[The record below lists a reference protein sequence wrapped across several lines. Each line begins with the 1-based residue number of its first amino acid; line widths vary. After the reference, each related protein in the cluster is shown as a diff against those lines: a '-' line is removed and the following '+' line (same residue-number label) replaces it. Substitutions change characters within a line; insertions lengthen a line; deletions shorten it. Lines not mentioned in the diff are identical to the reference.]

1 MEFILTNNDYALWIL
16 FSIFVGIAL
25 SIDLGL
31 FGKLKN
37 IIIKQK
43 EKNSIHNNTQDI
55 VDSSHESLQKLQ
67 QQQTQDAL
75 KWTIVWISLAGIFA
89 VIVFFNM
96 GYEKMLEFVTAYTLE
111 KSLSVDN
118 MFIFLLVFS
127 TLSIPYIYQHR
138 ILSVGILSAI
148 VFRILLV
155 LVGVSLLESFHWM
168 IYVFGGLLILTAIR
182 LLFQK
187 KEKKIDLEKN
197 IAIRILK
204 VFVPI
209 NLNIN
214 SKKFLIKKDGIL
226 YATPLLVALVIIEM
240 ADLLFAI
247 DSIPAVLAISSD
259 YFIVITSNIFAILG
273 LRSLY
278 LLLSGIM
285 EKFYYLKPALVLLL
299 FFIGIKMLISEV
311 YKMPVLI
318 SLIIIFVILSSAII
332 LSLVKIKQK
341 RNSTIRKE

>member
-1 MEFILTNNDYALWIL
+1 MEFILLNNDYALWIL
-16 FSIFVGIAL
+16 FSVFVGIAL
-25 SIDLGL
+25 SIDLGV

-37 IIIKQK
+37 ILSKQK
-43 EKNSIHNNTQDI
+43 EKNSIHNHNQNI
-55 VDSSHESLQKLQ
+55 LDSSHESLQKLQ
-67 QQQTQDAL
+67 QQQTRNAL
-75 KWTIVWISLAGIFA
+75 WWTIVWISLAGIFA
-89 VIVFFNM
+89 IIVYFNM
-96 GYEKMLEFVTAYTLE
+96 GNEKMLEFVTAYTLE

-182 LLFQK
+182 LIFQK

-204 VFVPI
+204 TFVPI

-214 SKKFLIKKDGIL
+214 SNKFLLKQNGIL
-226 YATPLLVALVIIEM
+226 YATPLLVALVIIEL
-240 ADLLFAI
+240 ADVLFAI

-299 FFIGIKMLISEV
+299 FFIGFKMLISEV

-318 SLIIIFVILSSAII
+318 SLVIIFAILSSAII
-332 LSLVKIKQK
+332 LSLVKIKQN
-341 RNSTIRKE
+341 RSSALRKE

>member
-1 MEFILTNNDYALWIL
+1 MNNDYTLWIL

-37 IIIKQK
+37 IIIRQK
-43 EKNSIHNNTQDI
+43 EKNPIHNQTQDI
-55 VDSSHESLQKLQ
+55 LDSSHESFQKLQ
-67 QQQTQDAL
+67 QQQTRDAL

-168 IYVFGGLLILTAIR
+168 IYVFGSLLILTAIR

-204 VFVPI
+204 TFVPI
-209 NLNIN
+209 NLNI
-214 SKKFLIKKDGIL
+214 SSSKFLLKKDGML

-299 FFIGIKMLISEV
+299 FFIGIKMLLSDV
-311 YKMPVLI
+311 YKMPVLL
-318 SLIIIFVILSSAII
+318 SLIIIFAILTSAII
-332 LSLVKIKQK
+332 LSLAKLKQK
-341 RNSTIRKE
+341 RNSKIRK

>member
-1 MEFILTNNDYALWIL
+1 MTNDDYALWVL

-31 FGKLKN
+31 FRKFKN

-43 EKNSIHNNTQDI
+43 KNSNLNQTKDI
-55 VDSSHESLQKLQ
+55 VDSTNYEFSQKLQ
-67 QQQTQDAL
+67 QQQTRNAL

-118 MFIFLLVFS
+118 MFVFLLVFS

-209 NLNIN
+209 NLHISSN
-214 SKKFLIKKDGIL
+214 KFLLKKEDGVL

-299 FFIGIKMLISEV
+299 FFIGIKMLISDV
-311 YKMPVLI
+311 YKMPVLL
-318 SLIIIFVILSSAII
+318 SLIIIFVILSSAIV
-332 LSLVKIKQK
+332 LSLAKIKQM
-341 RNSTIRKE
+341 RNSKIRK

>member
-55 VDSSHESLQKLQ
+55 VDSNHESFQKLQ
-67 QQQTQDAL
+67 QQQTRDAL
-75 KWTIVWISLAGIFA
+75 KWTIVWISLAVIFA

-168 IYVFGGLLILTAIR
+168 IYIFGGLLILTAIR

-187 KEKKIDLEKN
+187 KEKK
-197 IAIRILK
+197 
-204 VFVPI
+204 
-209 NLNIN
+209 
-214 SKKFLIKKDGIL
+214 LI
-226 YATPLLVALVIIEM
+226 
-240 ADLLFAI
+240 
-247 DSIPAVLAISSD
+247 
-259 YFIVITSNIFAILG
+259 
-273 LRSLY
+273 
-278 LLLSGIM
+278 
-285 EKFYYLKPALVLLL
+285 
-299 FFIGIKMLISEV
+299 
-311 YKMPVLI
+311 
-318 SLIIIFVILSSAII
+318 
-332 LSLVKIKQK
+332 
-341 RNSTIRKE
+341 

>member
-1 MEFILTNNDYALWIL
+1 MTNNGYALWVL
-16 FSIFVGIAL
+16 FGIFVGIAL

-31 FGKLKN
+31 FGKFKN

-43 EKNSIHNNTQDI
+43 KNSILNQTQDI
-55 VDSSHESLQKLQ
+55 LDSNYESSQKLQ
-67 QQQTQDAL
+67 QTQNAL

-89 VIVFFNM
+89 AIVFFTM

-118 MFIFLLVFS
+118 MFIFLLVFT

-155 LVGVSLLESFHWM
+155 LVGVSLLETYHWM
-168 IYVFGGLLILTAIR
+168 IYVFGAILILTAIR

-209 NLNIN
+209 NLNISSN
-214 SKKFLIKKDGIL
+214 KFLIKKDGVL
-226 YATPLLVALVIIEM
+226 YATPILVALVIIEM

-299 FFIGIKMLISEV
+299 LFIGTKMLISDV
-311 YKMPVLI
+311 YKMPVLL

-332 LSLVKIKQK
+332 LSLAKIKQK
-341 RNSTIRKE
+341 KNSKIRK

>member
-1 MEFILTNNDYALWIL
+1 MNNDYALWIL

-31 FGKLKN
+31 MGKLKN
-37 IIIKQK
+37 IISKQK
-43 EKNSIHNNTQDI
+43 GKNLIQNHTQDI
-55 VDSSHESLQKLQ
+55 LDSSQESLQKLQ
-67 QQQTQDAL
+67 QQQTRNAL
-75 KWTIVWISLAGIFA
+75 RWTIIWISLAGIFA
-89 VIVFFNM
+89 IIVYFNM
-96 GYEKMLEFVTAYTLE
+96 GNEKMLEFVTAYTLE

-204 VFVPI
+204 TFVPI

-214 SKKFLIKKDGIL
+214 SNKFLLKQNGIL
-226 YATPLLVALVIIEM
+226 YATPLLVALVIIELT
-240 ADLLFAI
+240 DLLFAI

-299 FFIGIKMLISEV
+299 FFIGFKMLISEV

-318 SLIIIFVILSSAII
+318 SLIIIFAILSSAII
-332 LSLVKIKQK
+332 LSLVKIKQN
-341 RNSTIRKE
+341 RSSTIRKE

>member
-1 MEFILTNNDYALWIL
+1 LEPVFFNDGDYALWVL
-16 FSIFVGIAL
+16 FGLFVGIAL

-31 FGKLKN
+31 FAKIKN
-37 IIIKQK
+37 VITRKK
-43 EKNSIHNNTQDI
+43 SSIVNQGENI
-55 VDSSHESLQKLQ
+55 LDSSYESFEKVKE
-67 QQQTQDAL
+67 TRSAL
-75 KWTIVWISLAGIFA
+75 KWTIVWISLAGIFT
-89 VIVFFNM
+89 VIVFFDM

-118 MFIFLLVFS
+118 MFVFLLVFS

-138 ILSVGILSAI
+138 ILSIGILSAI

-155 LVGVSLLESFHWM
+155 LVGVSLLETFHWM

-204 VFVPI
+204 TFVPI
-209 NLNIN
+209 DLNIRSN
-214 SKKFLIKKDGIL
+214 KFLLKRDGVL
-226 YATPLLVALVIIEM
+226 YASPLLVALVIIEM

-259 YFIVITSNIFAILG
+259 YFIVITSNVFAILG

-278 LLLSGIM
+278 LLLAGIM

-299 FFIGIKMLISEV
+299 FFIGIKMVISEV
-311 YKMPVLI
+311 YKMPVLL
-318 SLIIIFVILSSAII
+318 SLIVIFVILSSAII
-332 LSLVKIKQK
+332 LSYAKIKQ
-341 RNSTIRKE
+341 RKILK

>member
-1 MEFILTNNDYALWIL
+1 MNNDYALWVL

-25 SIDLGL
+25 SIDLGI
-31 FGKLKN
+31 FRKLKN
-37 IIIKQK
+37 IRVKQKTNPIIISSQEKLDSDYESTQKIKQTR
-43 EKNSIHNNTQDI
+43 N
-55 VDSSHESLQKLQ
+55 
-67 QQQTQDAL
+67 AL
-75 KWTIVWISLAGIFA
+75 WWTIVWISLAGVFA
-89 VIVFFNM
+89 IIVYFNM
-96 GYEKMLEFVTAYTLE
+96 GNEKMLEFVTAYTLE

-168 IYVFGGLLILTAIR
+168 IYVFGSLLILTAIR

-204 VFVPI
+204 TFVPI
-209 NLNIN
+209 NLNI
-214 SKKFLIKKDGIL
+214 SSEKFLIKKDGIL

-318 SLIIIFVILSSAII
+318 SLIIIFVILSSAIV
-332 LSLVKIKQK
+332 LSMIKIKRQK
-341 RNSTIRKE
+341 VKT

>member
-1 MEFILTNNDYALWIL
+1 
-16 FSIFVGIAL
+16 
-25 SIDLGL
+25 
-31 FGKLKN
+31 
-37 IIIKQK
+37 
-43 EKNSIHNNTQDI
+43 
-55 VDSSHESLQKLQ
+55 
-67 QQQTQDAL
+67 
-75 KWTIVWISLAGIFA
+75 
-89 VIVFFNM
+89 
-96 GYEKMLEFVTAYTLE
+96 
-111 KSLSVDN
+111 
-118 MFIFLLVFS
+118 
-127 TLSIPYIYQHR
+127 
-138 ILSVGILSAI
+138 
-148 VFRILLV
+148 
-155 LVGVSLLESFHWM
+155 M

-214 SKKFLIKKDGIL
+214 SNKFLIKQEGIL
-226 YATPLLVALVIIEM
+226 YATPLLVALVIIEL
-240 ADLLFAI
+240 ADILFAI

-318 SLIIIFVILSSAII
+318 SLIIIFVILSSAIM

>member
-1 MEFILTNNDYALWIL
+1 MEFISINNDYALWIL

-25 SIDLGL
+25 SIDLGV

-37 IIIKQK
+37 ILSKQK
-43 EKNSIHNNTQDI
+43 EKNSIHNHNQNI
-55 VDSSHESLQKLQ
+55 LDSSHESLQKLQ
-67 QQQTQDAL
+67 QQQTRNAL
-75 KWTIVWISLAGIFA
+75 WWTIVWISLAGIFA
-89 VIVFFNM
+89 IIVYFNM
-96 GYEKMLEFVTAYTLE
+96 GNEKMLEFVTAYTLE

-182 LLFQK
+182 LIFQK

-204 VFVPI
+204 TFVPI

-214 SKKFLIKKDGIL
+214 SNKFLLKQNGIL
-226 YATPLLVALVIIEM
+226 YATPLLVALMIIEL

-299 FFIGIKMLISEV
+299 FFIGFKMLISEV

-318 SLIIIFVILSSAII
+318 SLVIIFAILSSAII

-341 RNSTIRKE
+341 RNSTIGKE

>member
-1 MEFILTNNDYALWIL
+1 MNNDYVLWVL

-43 EKNSIHNNTQDI
+43 KKNPIFNQTQGI
-55 VDSSHESLQKLQ
+55 LDSNHESSQKLQ
-67 QQQTQDAL
+67 LQQTRNAL

-89 VIVFFNM
+89 AIVFFIV
-96 GYEKMLEFVTAYTLE
+96 GYEKMLEFVTAYVLE

-127 TLSIPYIYQHR
+127 TLSISYIYQHR

-155 LVGVSLLESFHWM
+155 LVGVSLLENFHWL

-197 IAIRILK
+197 IAIRLLK

-209 NLNIN
+209 NLNISSN
-214 SKKFLIKKDGIL
+214 KFLIKQEGIL

-278 LLLSGIM
+278 LLLSGVM
-285 EKFYYLKPALVLLL
+285 EKFHYLKPALVLLL

-311 YKMPVLI
+311 YKMPVLL

-341 RNSTIRKE
+341 RIPR

>member
-1 MEFILTNNDYALWIL
+1 MNNDYALWVL

-25 SIDLGL
+25 SIDLGI
-31 FGKLKN
+31 FRKLKN
-37 IIIKQK
+37 IIVKQKTNPIIISSQEKLDSEYESTQKIKQTR
-43 EKNSIHNNTQDI
+43 N
-55 VDSSHESLQKLQ
+55 
-67 QQQTQDAL
+67 AL
-75 KWTIVWISLAGIFA
+75 WWTIVWISLAGVFA
-89 VIVFFNM
+89 IIVYFNM
-96 GYEKMLEFVTAYTLE
+96 GDEKMLEFVTAYTLE

-204 VFVPI
+204 TFIPI

-214 SKKFLIKKDGIL
+214 SNKFLLRQEGIL
-226 YATPLLVALVIIEM
+226 YATPLLVALVIIEL
-240 ADLLFAI
+240 ADILFAI

-299 FFIGIKMLISEV
+299 FFIGFKMLISEV
-311 YKMPVLI
+311 YKTPVLI
-318 SLIIIFVILSSAII
+318 SLIIIFAILSSAII

-341 RNSTIRKE
+341 RSSTIRKE

>member
-1 MEFILTNNDYALWIL
+1 MNNDYALWVL

-37 IIIKQK
+37 ILSKQK
-43 EKNSIHNNTQDI
+43 EKNPNHNHTQDI
-55 VDSSHESLQKLQ
+55 LDSSHESFQKLQ
-67 QQQTQDAL
+67 QQQIRNTL
-75 KWTIVWISLAGIFA
+75 WWTIIWISLAGIFA
-89 VIVFFNM
+89 IIVYFNM
-96 GYEKMLEFVTAYTLE
+96 GNEKMLEFVTAYTLE

-204 VFVPI
+204 TFVPI

-214 SKKFLIKKDGIL
+214 SNKFLLRQEGIL
-226 YATPLLVALVIIEM
+226 YATPLLVALVIIEL
-240 ADLLFAI
+240 ADILFAI

-299 FFIGIKMLISEV
+299 FFIGFKMLISEV

-318 SLIIIFVILSSAII
+318 SLIIIFAILSSAII

-341 RNSTIRKE
+341 RSSTIRKE

>member
-1 MEFILTNNDYALWIL
+1 MEFISINNDYALWIL

-25 SIDLGL
+25 SIDLGV

-37 IIIKQK
+37 ILSKQK
-43 EKNSIHNNTQDI
+43 EKNSIHNHNQNI
-55 VDSSHESLQKLQ
+55 LDSSHESLQKLQ
-67 QQQTQDAL
+67 QQQTRNAL
-75 KWTIVWISLAGIFA
+75 WWTIVWISLAGIFA
-89 VIVFFNM
+89 IIVYFNM
-96 GYEKMLEFVTAYTLE
+96 GNEKMLEFVTAYTLE

-204 VFVPI
+204 TFVPI
-209 NLNIN
+209 NLKISSN
-214 SKKFLIKKDGIL
+214 KFLLKQDGVL
-226 YATPLLVALVIIEM
+226 YATPLLVALVIIEL
-240 ADLLFAI
+240 ADILFAI

-332 LSLVKIKQK
+332 LSLLKNKTK
-341 RNSTIRKE
+341 EDSKIRK

>member
-1 MEFILTNNDYALWIL
+1 MNNDYALWIL

-43 EKNSIHNNTQDI
+43 EKNPIHNNTQDI
-55 VDSSHESLQKLQ
+55 LDSSYESLQKLQQ

-285 EKFYYLKPALVLLL
+285 EKFYYLKPALILLL

>member
-1 MEFILTNNDYALWIL
+1 MNNDYALWIL

-31 FGKLKN
+31 FGKFKN
-37 IIIKQK
+37 IITKQK
-43 EKNSIHNNTQDI
+43 EKNTIHNPTPDI
-55 VDSSHESLQKLQ
+55 LDSNHESSQKLQ
-67 QQQTQDAL
+67 QQTRDAL

-182 LLFQK
+182 LFFQK

-214 SKKFLIKKDGIL
+214 SKKFLINKDGIL

-318 SLIIIFVILSSAII
+318 SLITIFVILSSAII